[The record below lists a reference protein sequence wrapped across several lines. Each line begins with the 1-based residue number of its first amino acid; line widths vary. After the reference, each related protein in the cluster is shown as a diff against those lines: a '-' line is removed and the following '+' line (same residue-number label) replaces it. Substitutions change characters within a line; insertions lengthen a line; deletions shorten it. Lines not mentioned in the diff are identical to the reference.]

1 MAICSLNIFSGY
13 VVYKPFCRG
22 GLRSVRAYG
31 AIPPSYRWVP
41 TGGLKP
47 CCSCT
52 KVHRT
57 FSKDTHDRSRSH
69 GRLRRPKSTPTEL
82 FICIIFIA
90 FLCLCYYASHLFLGD
105 YLIVRSEASRAMQI
119 VRQVGPCVCWD
130 ISFPIDAQEVHVP

>member
-1 MAICSLNIFSGY
+1 MAICSLKIFFGY
-13 VVYKPFCRG
+13 VMYYRCDGVDFGP
-22 GLRSVRAYG
+22 VRACG
-31 AIPPSYRWVP
+31 AIPPSYRWAP

-82 FICIIFIA
+82 FVSIILVA
-90 FLCLCYYASHLFLGD
+90 FLCLCYYASHLLLCD
-105 YLIVRSEASRAMQI
+105 YLIVCSEASRAMQI
-119 VRQVGPCVCWD
+119 VCQICPSVCRYV
-130 ISFPIDAQEVHVP
+130 SFAVHTQEVHAP